1 MWAISTVL
9 KPRDTPKAMKASIRE
24 MPVTIS
30 AFNIGILVIPM
41 TMVWGICFMLLMA
54 MEAAVPMMVAISADK
69 NAISRV
75 FCKAAMMLRLANI
88 WVYHCSVNPPHWVR
102 DLELL
107 KDNTTMV
114 AIGAYKNSM
123 MSTR

>member
-1 MWAISTVL
+1 
-9 KPRDTPKAMKASIRE
+9 
-24 MPVTIS
+24 MPMIIVRGS
-30 AFNIGILVIPM
+30 G
-41 TMVWGICFMLLMA
+41 FMLLMA
-54 MEAAVPMMVAISADK
+54 MDAAVPMMVAISADK

-114 AIGAYKNSM
+114 AIGAYK
-123 MSTR
+123 TA